1 MGMNEEYESV
11 ELDVVTLTDEDGK
24 EEDYAVV
31 LVFPVNDIT
40 YAALCPIV
48 EGDIIDDENIT
59 FFRYAEEGDEVS
71 LDDLGEE
78 EAELVAREYEM
89 LCAEDEEL

>member
-1 MGMNEEYESV
+1 MNEEYESV
-11 ELDVVTLTDEDGK
+11 ELDVVTLIDEDGK

-40 YAALCPIV
+40 YAALCPIID
-48 EGDIIDDENIT
+48 GDVIDDENVM

-71 LDDLGEE
+71 LDDLEE
-78 EAELVAREYEM
+78 DEAELVAREYEM
-89 LCAEDEEL
+89 LCSEDEDF

>member
-1 MGMNEEYESV
+1 MNEEYESV

-40 YAALCPIV
+40 YAALCPIID
-48 EGDIIDDENIT
+48 GDVIDDENVM

-71 LDDLGEE
+71 LDDLEE
-78 EAELVAREYEM
+78 DEAELVAREYEM
-89 LCAEDEEL
+89 LCSEDEDF